1 MWYRM
6 SSESAKSE
14 DMFSGVEVAARV
26 VRDTGLHEVIL
37 DSGADCTVL
46 PQGQFESVGADGG
59 RKATLVDAQ
68 GNTIPQTS
76 ARQRVLFEVEGENAE
91 MIQFTDYAVLANV
104 KQPLFCFGKLLKNL
118 WQPVKEDGAG
128 YLRRDDSRFGVH
140 WSKNSLATF
149 MRISRVSGEA
159 PTESGEEP
167 PKAADDPSQHAG
179 DLDPLRLRLVLSLS
193 EHIDVLTKEV
203 GWGLSAE
210 GYPAHLGMNMR
221 GTLDASDYFLPD
233 DWPLRVTLLWRGGSN
248 YEVFEDCEPWGP
260 LIPGGPCRYVEF
272 DMKERK
278 VLTIL
283 VKEPIELESLGGVVE
298 GELLPR
304 VVPRRDPPEPA
315 ADEGYGVG
323 PVSAGADVVGQ
334 SADVQMGGNPAA
346 ESQPADE
353 GAQDGGALPLIGPA
367 PVEVQGDEDEAVQV
381 NGKVLAEDSS
391 LRELRDACKFLSISK
406 NGAKAVVWARL
417 KKEIVTSKVKASVQ
431 ASEEIQKQFEREP
444 LAEALPSPPAPELVA
459 LHEISR
465 MPRAPWC
472 EACVATRSREDNY
485 EDGGTTRRE
494 NPVISMD
501 YMFTGTKDTG
511 LATHLVCVDSQS
523 KFVKVVAL
531 SGKGG
536 SLLKYATKEVITMT
550 QQLGYSQISLH
561 FDTEPAMKQ
570 LAESIQTS
578 RLKMGFG
585 TSLEPVDHNRM
596 PVILEAV
603 AAPKENQ
610 DEAASDPPSS
620 VAASGDAA
628 GNPVP
633 SGNAASSSA
642 MSTSNSAM
650 SDELIP
656 DQVMRTF
663 REEIEEDLPTGHE
676 PEPEVYQE
684 DDDLATFD
692 DEGINWEIEEIL
704 DEAKRRAYEDGPPCL
719 DAEKLALLDA
729 EMDKVEEERLLSM
742 GVLKELTD
750 ETKKAEMYK
759 LSCKFVRDWRFRDE
773 WKRRPT
779 YIETSRGVCY
789 ELKYNLPDNINS
801 FAGAPALFIEPKSIA
816 VLTHVDDIETVCERK
831 RAERL
836 KFLKRKMHAVEG
848 GIFIEQD
855 KKHITKL
862 IELTDASRSTGKHT
876 PCPAHPHQCS
886 EEVLLEGEQYN
897 KYRTAIGILLYL
909 GPDRPDI
916 LYAVKVLS
924 SRTTTPRQHEWKLLC
939 HPVRYLKEHDN
950 QGLLFTSS
958 WPGRTLE
965 QRCLELE
972 KEDEVRDVKSDNLFH
987 GKHLLESVSDASW
1000 CSEPGRLSVSCSIL
1014 YVNGNPFF
1022 MTSKRQKTVVLS
1034 SCEAELHGALLSL
1047 QEAFLIKKVL
1057 ECLTCEECECVH
1069 RVDNSACRAL
1079 LNREGLGGLKHVDL
1093 RYLWVQQKRK
1103 EGAFSVKAIGTKF
1116 CPADVGTQAHNA
1128 TRLKLLSYMC
1138 GLSCAGLPVG
1148 REVFVAE
1155 WNLQATK
1162 KMAASASRV
1171 SLKQNLRQV
1180 LALSLLE
1187 LGWSAQNNEYPE
1199 AMDYHINDFV
1209 FNVLF
1214 IIGILFVLVK
1224 INKLVSMLFGKNY
1237 KDKKITTASSTSL
1250 WSSSLNFGVVLI
1262 YFNLLGFAFGKNDL
1276 EKASASTSTSSWTS
1290 STTSTWWHGEMIPF
1304 LVLFFIFVT
1313 LVSCLYASTSVA
1325 TCDK

>member
-1 MWYRM
+1 
-6 SSESAKSE
+6 
-14 DMFSGVEVAARV
+14 
-26 VRDTGLHEVIL
+26 
-37 DSGADCTVL
+37 
-46 PQGQFESVGADGG
+46 
-59 RKATLVDAQ
+59 
-68 GNTIPQTS
+68 
-76 ARQRVLFEVEGENAE
+76 
-91 MIQFTDYAVLANV
+91 
-104 KQPLFCFGKLLKNL
+104 
-118 WQPVKEDGAG
+118 
-128 YLRRDDSRFGVH
+128 
-140 WSKNSLATF
+140 
-149 MRISRVSGEA
+149 
-159 PTESGEEP
+159 
-167 PKAADDPSQHAG
+167 
-179 DLDPLRLRLVLSLS
+179 
-193 EHIDVLTKEV
+193 
-203 GWGLSAE
+203 
-210 GYPAHLGMNMR
+210 
-221 GTLDASDYFLPD
+221 
-233 DWPLRVTLLWRGGSN
+233 
-248 YEVFEDCEPWGP
+248 
-260 LIPGGPCRYVEF
+260 
-272 DMKERK
+272 
-278 VLTIL
+278 
-283 VKEPIELESLGGVVE
+283 
-298 GELLPR
+298 
-304 VVPRRDPPEPA
+304 
-315 ADEGYGVG
+315 
-323 PVSAGADVVGQ
+323 
-334 SADVQMGGNPAA
+334 
-346 ESQPADE
+346 
-353 GAQDGGALPLIGPA
+353 
-367 PVEVQGDEDEAVQV
+367 
-381 NGKVLAEDSS
+381 
-391 LRELRDACKFLSISK
+391 
-406 NGAKAVVWARL
+406 
-417 KKEIVTSKVKASVQ
+417 
-431 ASEEIQKQFEREP
+431 
-444 LAEALPSPPAPELVA
+444 
-459 LHEISR
+459 
-465 MPRAPWC
+465 
-472 EACVATRSREDNY
+472 
-485 EDGGTTRRE
+485 
-494 NPVISMD
+494 
-501 YMFTGTKDTG
+501 
-511 LATHLVCVDSQS
+511 
-523 KFVKVVAL
+523 
-531 SGKGG
+531 
-536 SLLKYATKEVITMT
+536 
-550 QQLGYSQISLH
+550 
-561 FDTEPAMKQ
+561 
-570 LAESIQTS
+570 
-578 RLKMGFG
+578 
-585 TSLEPVDHNRM
+585 
-596 PVILEAV
+596 
-603 AAPKENQ
+603 
-610 DEAASDPPSS
+610 
-620 VAASGDAA
+620 
-628 GNPVP
+628 
-633 SGNAASSSA
+633 
-642 MSTSNSAM
+642 
-650 SDELIP
+650 
-656 DQVMRTF
+656 
-663 REEIEEDLPTGHE
+663 
-676 PEPEVYQE
+676 
-684 DDDLATFD
+684 
-692 DEGINWEIEEIL
+692 
-704 DEAKRRAYEDGPPCL
+704 
-719 DAEKLALLDA
+719 
-729 EMDKVEEERLLSM
+729 
-742 GVLKELTD
+742 
-750 ETKKAEMYK
+750 
-759 LSCKFVRDWRFRDE
+759 
-773 WKRRPT
+773 
-779 YIETSRGVCY
+779 
-789 ELKYNLPDNINS
+789 
-801 FAGAPALFIEPKSIA
+801 
-816 VLTHVDDIETVCERK
+816 
-831 RAERL
+831 
-836 KFLKRKMHAVEG
+836 MHAVEG